1 MTACTP
7 LLLLFCSSLAPLLP
21 PAAVCSAR
29 RWSWRLPLSH
39 VLPAVALTRVD
50 AHAHDR
56 SSITGLPRSNS
67 ASSLSAF
74 PFFFQDLNIE
84 VPPRLPTPASGLPLR
99 GQEEARGSERQRKAA
114 RVSRR
119 QAAGRVRVVVSRF
132 GARITQQRSMQH
144 VRCDA
149 ARTCSL
155 CCAAHAHVRRRRSGG
170 TEAWRQ
176 AKTEATAF
184 HTRKSCVLTLPTSV
198 LSDVRAATPLSS
210 SLHLLLL
217 PVRPHLPSLS

>member
-119 QAAGRVRVVVSRF
+119 QAAGRVRVWWRALAHVAHSG
-132 GARITQQRSMQH
+132 GACST
-144 VRCDA
+144 CDA
-149 ARTCSL
+149 TRRAL
-155 CCAAHAHVRRRRSGG
+155 AHCAALRMRMCAGGGAGGRRRGG
-170 TEAWRQ
+170 RRKPKRRLFTL
-176 AKTEATAF
+176 AKVA
-184 HTRKSCVLTLPTSV
+184 S
-198 LSDVRAATPLSS
+198 
-210 SLHLLLL
+210 
-217 PVRPHLPSLS
+217 